1 MSVEFILVYWP
12 EITKY
17 DYILFIY
24 ITFLFYIDICRIGE
38 KQV

>member
-1 MSVEFILVYWP
+1 MSVEFIFTNVILVYWP

-24 ITFLFYIDICRIGE
+24 ITFYFI
-38 KQV
+38 